1 MIARTWM
8 GTVHRA
14 DADEYA
20 EYIRGRCCVAP
31 TQGRLKANLLGQIAK
46 TSSSKATATRRL
58 VGSSTASS
66 SCPRR
71 RFCTKACPAMTTL
84 ALRSCLSPRIGRG
97 RVFSLPWS
105 PSTRLL
111 AYRSLRCQDAGS
123 SSSSTPGTPAPDR

>member
-46 TSSSKATATRRL
+46 TSRRKRPPL
-58 VGSSTASS
+58 AGWWAPPPPARRVRAEGSA
-66 SCPRR
+66 PRR
-71 RFCTKACPAMTTL
+71 VR
-84 ALRSCLSPRIGRG
+84 R
-97 RVFSLPWS
+97 
-105 PSTRLL
+105 
-111 AYRSLRCQDAGS
+111 
-123 SSSSTPGTPAPDR
+123 